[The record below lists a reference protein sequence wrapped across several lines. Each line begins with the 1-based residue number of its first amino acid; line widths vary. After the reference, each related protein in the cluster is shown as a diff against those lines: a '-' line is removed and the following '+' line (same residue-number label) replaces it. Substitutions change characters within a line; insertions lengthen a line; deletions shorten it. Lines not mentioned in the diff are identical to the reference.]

1 MAAASIT
8 RNKLRTLLT
17 MLGVIIGVA
26 AVILMVAVGSGA
38 QRTVSDQIQGLGT
51 NMIMVMPGAAQV
63 GGVSQGAQ
71 SFTRLTVDDAD
82 AIEEQ
87 SPLVAAASPV
97 IANRAQAVGGV
108 GNWRT
113 QVVGVDHD
121 YLVIRDWAVADGD
134 FFDEAA
140 VRGRRKDIVLGHT
153 VAEQLFPEGGAVG
166 RQVRLGTIPVRI
178 VGVLAERG
186 QTAMGSDQDD
196 LVLAPYTMV
205 QSRMADRLFVPAILA
220 STYAPDDV
228 ALAQEDIRGILRD
241 AHGLSENEPDDFTVR
256 NQNELAEA
264 AQTATRI
271 FTTLLAAIAGISLV
285 VGGIGIMN
293 IMLVSVK
300 ERTREIGLRLAV
312 GARGSD
318 VLTQFLVESAVLSIA
333 GGAIGLATGAAGS
346 VLLARAT
353 GWATSVSPFTAL
365 LALAFSATVGIV
377 FGFYPARKAASLDPI
392 QALRYE

>member
-1 MAAASIT
+1 
-8 RNKLRTLLT
+8 
-17 MLGVIIGVA
+17 
-26 AVILMVAVGSGA
+26 
-38 QRTVSDQIQGLGT
+38 
-51 NMIMVMPGAAQV
+51 
-63 GGVSQGAQ
+63 
-71 SFTRLTVDDAD
+71 
-82 AIEEQ
+82 
-87 SPLVAAASPV
+87 
-97 IANRAQAVGGV
+97 
-108 GNWRT
+108 
-113 QVVGVDHD
+113 
-121 YLVIRDWAVADGD
+121 
-134 FFDEAA
+134 
-140 VRGRRKDIVLGHT
+140 
-153 VAEQLFPEGGAVG
+153 
-166 RQVRLGTIPVRI
+166 
-178 VGVLAERG
+178 
-186 QTAMGSDQDD
+186 MGSDQDD

>member
-1 MAAASIT
+1 MAATSVV

-38 QRTVSDQIQGLGT
+38 QRSISDQIQGLGT
-51 NMIMVMPGAAQV
+51 NMIMIMPGAAQI

-71 SFTRLTVDDAD
+71 SFTRLTVGDAD

-87 SPLVAAASPV
+87 SPLIAAASPV
-97 IANRAQAVGGV
+97 IASRAQIVGGA

-113 QVVGVDHD
+113 QAMGVDHD
-121 YLVIRDWAVADGD
+121 YLIIRDWSLAEGD
-134 FFDEAA
+134 FFDESS
-140 VRGRRKDIVLGHT
+140 VRARRKEIVIGNT
-153 VAEQLFPEGGAVG
+153 VAEQLFPDGDAVG
-166 RQVRLGTIPVRI
+166 RQVRLGATPVLI
-178 VGVLAERG
+178 IGVLAERG
-186 QTAMGSDQDD
+186 QTAMGTDQDD

-205 QSRMADRLFVPAILA
+205 QTRMGDRLFVPAILA
-220 STYAPDDV
+220 STYSADDV
-228 ALAQEDIRGILRD
+228 EVAQQDIRGVLRD
-241 AHGLSENEPDDFTVR
+241 IHELTENEPDDFTVR
-256 NQNELAEA
+256 NQNELAA
-264 AQTATRI
+264 AAENATRI
-271 FTTLLAAIAGISLV
+271 FTILLAAIAGISLV

-318 VLTQFLVESAVLSIA
+318 VLMQFLVESAALSIA
-333 GGAIGLATGAAGS
+333 GGAIGLIAGLAGS
-346 VLLARAT
+346 ILLARTT
-353 GWATSVSPFTAL
+353 GWPTSVSPITAAV
-365 LALAFSATVGIV
+365 ALAFSAAVGIA